1 LSRYLVRLISPS
13 NDVTANTASVG
24 GTSGIGE
31 STARAFAQNANSP
44 RIYLVGRSQEQA
56 SRIQAELHALNP
68 SSQVKFVQSDDIT
81 LLKNVDK
88 VCSEIQAAEKQVN
101 LLFMTA
107 GFLTLAGRTET
118 TEGLDKKL
126 NMNYYSRFRFI
137 QNLLPQLTLAAEA
150 GSLSRGVSVLAAGK
164 ESDII
169 LDDLSLKTNYSGPNA
184 LKHAATMNSLMAMHL
199 AELHPGTSFV
209 HMSPGMVKTNMLRNM
224 GIPSWIAAPAL
235 LLLTPFA
242 VNVRESGERHLYAST
257 SIAFPPKEKGGDG
270 YYLLN
275 QNDAPVG
282 NTKVLKMLKEE
293 GVAEKVWN
301 HTLEVY
307 KTVCDE
313 GKKW

>member
-1 LSRYLVRLISPS
+1 LD
-13 NDVTANTASVG
+13 DVTANIVPVG

-31 STARAFAQNANSP
+31 STARAFAQHATSP
-44 RIYLVGRSQEQA
+44 RIYLVGRNQEEA

-68 SSQVKFVQSDDIT
+68 SGQVKFVQSDDIT

-88 VCSEIQAAEKQVN
+88 VCSEIQAAEKHVN

-118 TEGLDKKL
+118 SEGLDKKL
-126 NMNYYSRFRFI
+126 NMNYYSRFRFV
-137 QNLLPQLTLAAEA
+137 QNLMPQLTASAES
-150 GSLSRGVSVLAAGK
+150 GSLSRCVSVLAAGK

-169 LDDLSLKTNYSGPNA
+169 LDDLSLRTNYSAPNA
-184 LKHAATMNSLMAMHL
+184 LKHAATMNSLMAMYL

-209 HMSPGMVKTNMLRNM
+209 HMSPGMVKTNMLKNM
-224 GIPSWIAAPAL
+224 GFPNWIMAPAF
-235 LLLTPFA
+235 LLLTPFT
-242 VNVRESGERHLYAST
+242 VNIKVSGERHLYAST
-257 SIAFPPKEKGGDG
+257 SVAFSPKANGGDG
-270 YYLLN
+270 YYLLD

-282 NTKVLKMLKEE
+282 NMKVLKKLKDE
-293 GVAEKVWN
+293 GVAEKVWK

-307 KTVCDE
+307 KTVCGE

>member
-1 LSRYLVRLISPS
+1 MKADMTP
-13 NDVTANTASVG
+13 VG

-31 STARAFAQNANSP
+31 STARAFAQYATSP
-44 RIYLVGRSQEQA
+44 RIYLVGRNQEQA
-56 SRIQAELHALNP
+56 SRIQAEIHALNP
-68 SSQVKFVQSDDIT
+68 SSEVKFVQSDDIT

-88 VCSEIQAAEKQVN
+88 ACSEIQAAEKQVN

-118 TEGLDKKL
+118 IEGLDKKL

-137 QNLLPQLTLAAEA
+137 QNLLPQLTAAAEA
-150 GSLSRGVSVLAAGK
+150 GSLSRCVSVLAAGK
-164 ESDII
+164 EADII
-169 LDDLSLKTNYSGPNA
+169 LDDLSLKTNYSAGNA
-184 LKHAATMNSLMAMHL
+184 LKHAATMNSLMASYL

-209 HMSPGMVKTNMLRNM
+209 HMSPGVVKTNMLRNM
-224 GIPSWIAAPAL
+224 GFPTWITAPAF
-235 LLLTPFA
+235 LLLTPFT
-242 VNVRESGERHLYAST
+242 VDIKVSGERHLYAST
-257 SIAFPPKEKGGDG
+257 SNVFAPKMKGGNG

-275 QNDAPVG
+275 WDDTTVG
-282 NTKVLKMLKEE
+282 NMRVLKKLKEE

-307 KTVCDE
+307 KTVCTD